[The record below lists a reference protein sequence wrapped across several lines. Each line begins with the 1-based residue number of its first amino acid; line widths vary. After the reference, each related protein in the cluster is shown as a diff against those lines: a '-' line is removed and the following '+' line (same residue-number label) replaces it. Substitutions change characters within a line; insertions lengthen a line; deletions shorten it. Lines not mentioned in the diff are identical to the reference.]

1 MRGIRKLIAEYERLN
16 RSFVS
21 NPTSR
26 ASSYLVELQMHRN
39 SLKRQTHENHSS
51 EAAAQVRTAFRYCHV
66 YVAEPAPTNSTVH
79 KERDLKRK
87 CS

>member
-1 MRGIRKLIAEYERLN
+1 MKGIRELIAEYERLN

-21 NPTSR
+21 NPASR
-26 ASSYLVELQMHRN
+26 ASSCLVELQKHRN
-39 SLKRQTHENHSS
+39 VLRRQKQENHSPD
-51 EAAAQVRTAFRYCHV
+51 AAAQVRTAFRYCHV

>member
-1 MRGIRKLIAEYERLN
+1 MRGIRELIAEYELLN

-26 ASSYLVELQMHRN
+26 VSSYLVELQMHRN
-39 SLKRQTHENHSS
+39 ALKRQTHENHSPD
-51 EAAAQVRTAFRYCHV
+51 AAVQVKTAFRYCHF
-66 YVAEPAPTNSTVH
+66 YAAEQAPTNSTVH